1 MSTAL
6 EAIGS
11 REVLITAE
19 QTALI
24 KQTICADATD
34 AEMQLFFYDCQRRA
48 VHPLDRLIHFT
59 KRGNPKRYTPITS
72 IDFMRQRASATG
84 MFAGED
90 EPVYTFLPSG
100 AVDTCCY
107 AVYRLVQGQRC
118 KWTATARWDE
128 YYPGDQL
135 GFMWKKM
142 PYVMLTKCA
151 EALALRKAF
160 PAELQGLYAKEEMD
174 QAGQEHRP
182 HMKLPEKSPAI
193 TPTVAGIM
201 QDMGGPEQ
209 VELSAPTEQPGP
221 FRQALEGVAKLAAED
236 PAAPYRR
243 KINTADDEKVCQEA
257 YNATPDHLKQDVH
270 SDYFD
275 TLKSLSKKKK

>member
-34 AEMQLFFYDCQRRA
+34 AEMQLFFYDCQRRG
-48 VHPLDRLIHFT
+48 VHPLDKLIHFT

-84 MFAGED
+84 AFAGEE
-90 EPVYTFLPSG
+90 EPVYTTIASG

-107 AVYRLVQGQRC
+107 TVYRLVQGQRC

-174 QAGQEHRP
+174 QAGQDHKP
-182 HMKLPEKSPAI
+182 SMKLPEKSPVLE
-193 TPTVAGIM
+193 PTVAEALT
-201 QDMGGPEQ
+201 DMGEHAQGD
-209 VELSAPTEQPGP
+209 LSASTDQPGP
-221 FRQALEGVAKLAAED
+221 FRQALEGVAKMAAGRNIYSVLRDLDHAPDTAAKSHIFNEAMAQPYSEAEKRLLLAAMKGK
-236 PAAPYRR
+236 R
-243 KINTADDEKVCQEA
+243 
-257 YNATPDHLKQDVH
+257 
-270 SDYFD
+270 
-275 TLKSLSKKKK
+275 